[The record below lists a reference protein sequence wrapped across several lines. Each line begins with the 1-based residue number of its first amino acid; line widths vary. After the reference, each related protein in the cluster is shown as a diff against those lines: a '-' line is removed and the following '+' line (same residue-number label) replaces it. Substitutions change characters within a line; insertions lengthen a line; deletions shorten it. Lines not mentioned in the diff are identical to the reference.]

1 LGLTPSSALPSLSPG
16 ETHLYGNL
24 PYNKMHQ
31 KNKGKKLNE
40 KREEWKKKKK
50 TILND

>member
-1 LGLTPSSALPSLSPG
+1 VPFPLFPPG

-50 TILND
+50 KPF